1 MIVRARLSV
10 LYEEKEAA
18 RRAHVWQE
26 RGVWGDELP
35 RPTLRLL

>member
-10 LYEEKEAA
+10 LYEDKEGA
-18 RRAHVWQE
+18 RRGHIWAE
-26 RGVWGDELP
+26 RGVWGEELP